1 MRGRPPVMSRVLYAW
16 RGILVT
22 VMPFRTLTGAERKT
36 VLSLLSFFV
45 FDGHASLMGRSSTL
59 KRLLHGFAW
68 SGSSMAR
75 LAWSVG
81 EPRMMRLPS
90 ASVYSC
96 GSFRFGM

>member
-1 MRGRPPVMSRVLYAW
+1 MRGRPPVMSRVLYAC

-22 VMPFRTLTGAERKT
+22 VRPFFTLIAGERKT

-45 FDGHASLMGRSSTL
+45 FDGHASLIGRSSTWNL
-59 KRLLHGFAW
+59 VLHGFAA
-68 SGSSMAR
+68 SGTSIAR
-75 LAWSVG
+75 LTWSVG

-90 ASVYSC
+90 ARVYSC